1 MENKIYKPMSLEKE
15 ELIKGIASHI
25 NNSELPLFI
34 IESILKELLME
45 VTVAAKQQAAEERAQ
60 YEQMLKEQSEQK

>member
-15 ELIKGIASHI
+15 ELTKGIASHI

-34 IESILKELLME
+34 IESILKG
-45 VTVAAKQQAAEERAQ
+45 
-60 YEQMLKEQSEQK
+60 QSLSKYIQTTTGYLS